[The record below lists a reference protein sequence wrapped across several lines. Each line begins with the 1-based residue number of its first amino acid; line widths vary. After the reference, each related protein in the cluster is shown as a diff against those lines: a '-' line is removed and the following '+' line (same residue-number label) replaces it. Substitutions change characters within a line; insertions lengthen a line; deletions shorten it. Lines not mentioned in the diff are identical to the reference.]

1 MVQHPV
7 LRQEL
12 RDVRSAGDAGGARR
26 RRGGLATERALG
38 ERRGGGLAHEGTGQF
53 SYKIPLKGCVNS
65 RPAARENQEGK
76 FTQPRDNPVHRDIH
90 GCDSSES
97 ELRVK

>member
-38 ERRGGGLAHEGTGQF
+38 ERRGGGVAHEGTGQF
-53 SYKIPLKGCVNS
+53 SYTIPSEGCVNPS
-65 RPAARENQEGK
+65 PHFRAK
-76 FTQPRDNPVHRDIH
+76 
-90 GCDSSES
+90 S
-97 ELRVK
+97 L